1 VKDFFKRLLGL
12 GLPKDALISPQG
24 IILTLGEDRKGVLHG
39 TTRSANA
46 LVAGGTSRDRIEKII
61 IPSLFRGTSASY
73 VVDDPTGEVFAVT
86 AAARARLGPVSRIQW
101 GAGRWDA
108 QCRYNP
114 IAEGNLGDDPDTRSR
129 RLRSIAEAIV
139 IEPTELRSARSPEVS
154 QEADAEI
161 QGQAISVLW
170 GLLELACNQ
179 VQNFGGLQLTDP
191 TLHAICNVLLQVPLS
206 GSIGDYVRTAE
217 GSDNGRALFELRA
230 FADLPDDRQKAVA
243 HVVTSRML
251 AFYPE
256 KMAWLTGQG
265 RSHWEVHE
273 RFVPADAVAS
283 DGPVTVYV
291 NCPRQY
297 GEDHAG
303 PNMLTQILWR
313 HIIDE
318 ALHAEDRPDKSR
330 ARRDEIFLF
339 TDCEQILP
347 IPGIGPLAAQA
358 GAAGLSVLVSCDD
371 TSALDRLYG
380 PAEAQTIRENVGI
393 EIDCAQNA
401 PQFVRRGPDQPVLR
415 PLNGMSSFLLPA
427 PRAHRL

>member
-1 VKDFFKRLLGL
+1 VKDFFKRILGF
-12 GLPKDALISPQG
+12 GLPKDALIAPQG

-39 TTRSANA
+39 TTRRANA
-46 LVAGGTSRDRIEKII
+46 LVSGGTSRDRIEKII
-61 IPSLFRGTSASY
+61 IPTLFRGTSASY
-73 VVDDPTGEVFAVT
+73 VVDDPTGEIFAVT
-86 AAARARLGPVSRIQW
+86 AAARARLRPVSRIQR

-139 IEPTELRSARSPEVS
+139 TEPAEPYSARLPEGS

-170 GLLELACNQ
+170 GLLELSCTQ
-179 VQNFGGLQLTDP
+179 VQSSGNLQLTEP
-191 TLHAICNVLLQVPLS
+191 TLHAIGNVLLRAPLS
-206 GSIGDYVRTAE
+206 SSIDDYVRTAD

-230 FADLPDDRQKAVA
+230 FADLPEDRQKAVA
-243 HVVTSRML
+243 HIVTSRML

-256 KMAWLTGQG
+256 KIAWLTGEE

-273 RFVPADAVAS
+273 KFVPADAVVS
-283 DGPVTVYV
+283 DGPATVYV
-291 NCPRQY
+291 NCPKQY

-313 HIIDE
+313 YIIDE
-318 ALHAEDRPDKSR
+318 ALHVEDRRDKAR

-347 IPGIGPLAAQA
+347 VPGIGLLTAQA

-371 TSALDRLYG
+371 ISSLDRLYG
-380 PAEAQTIRENVGI
+380 PSEAQTIKENMGI

-401 PQFVRRGPDQPVLR
+401 PQFIRSGLSQPVLR